1 MSLRTTGLIA
11 GVIGVILLI
20 VGFIANS
27 VRPPEAVVAYAEVD
41 TPVVVYDP
49 DFVTISPDGQIAVE
63 GSGEIVAYTARPVDA
78 EAWLD
83 EASYSLVT
91 GLPDWETLSTRS
103 VERVVASPSPS
114 PSPSASASPSASP
127 SPSPSASASPSAS
140 PSASA
145 APAGEF
151 IAADGRSSDLWRDVW
166 TGTDRVDIP
175 VASIPTGLTL
185 VVMSADNSALT
196 GTELSLTRT
205 INDDWIAPLLW
216 WGAALL
222 LAGLI
227 ALVVLFIDLR
237 PAQSRSE
244 SWIAARKAGAGP
256 KPGSRRSR
264 RAEGATI
271 PQASLDETPEGTESP
286 DIEADEAT
294 APESVPDDAKASGG
308 HEGSQ
313 DNDRGEERS

>member
-27 VRPPEAVVAYAEVD
+27 VRPPEAVVAHAEID

-49 DFVTISPDGQIAVE
+49 DFVTIAPDGQISVE

-78 EAWLD
+78 DAWLG

-91 GLPDWETLSTRS
+91 GLPDWEILSTRS

-114 PSPSASASPSASP
+114 PSPS
-127 SPSPSASASPSAS
+127 PSASASPSA
-140 PSASA
+140 AA
-145 APAGEF
+145 APVEGF
-151 IAADGRSSDLWRDVW
+151 IAADGRSSDLWRDIW

-175 VASIPTGLTL
+175 VASIPAGLTL

-216 WGAALL
+216 WGAALV

-227 ALVVLFIDLR
+227 ALVLLFIDLR
-237 PAQSRSE
+237 PAQSRGE
-244 SWIAARKAGAGP
+244 SWMAARKAGAGS

-271 PQASLDETPEGTESP
+271 PQASLDEPPEGTDTPQIKAEDS
-286 DIEADEAT
+286 T
-294 APESVPDDAKASGG
+294 APEFGPEDAQASGG
-308 HEGSQ
+308 HDAPQ